1 MEYANIELK
10 TQEFFYSNGHVV
22 LSSDKEKELEKLFS
36 VCEKNLTY
44 GEEVVFYTKKIEAEN
59 FYTAKREEVYWGYH
73 VRCFACG
80 EEVSCYQV
88 VELPY
93 KQVKYF
99 LSRFQTEGMRVSLVR
114 REW

>member
-44 GEEVVFYTKKIEAEN
+44 GEEVVFYTKKNRSGKLLYCKERGGIL
-59 FYTAKREEVYWGYH
+59 G
-73 VRCFACG
+73 
-80 EEVSCYQV
+80 
-88 VELPY
+88 
-93 KQVKYF
+93 
-99 LSRFQTEGMRVSLVR
+99 LSRQVFCLWRGSKLLSGSRTSLQTGEVFFVEISDR
-114 REW
+114 RDEN